1 MQLKHL
7 LLIFGFTIILAN
19 AEPEAVH
26 KTGYFKRDAS
36 RSYSYNKRDADAE
49 PFGAFKRNA
58 GAEPEAWGR
67 W

>member
-7 LLIFGFTIILAN
+7 LLIFGFTIILPN
-19 AEPEAVH
+19 AEPETVYRS
-26 KTGYFKRDAS
+26 GYFKRDAS
-36 RSYSYNKRDADAE
+36 RSYSYKRDADAE
-49 PFGAFKRNA
+49 PFGAFKRDA